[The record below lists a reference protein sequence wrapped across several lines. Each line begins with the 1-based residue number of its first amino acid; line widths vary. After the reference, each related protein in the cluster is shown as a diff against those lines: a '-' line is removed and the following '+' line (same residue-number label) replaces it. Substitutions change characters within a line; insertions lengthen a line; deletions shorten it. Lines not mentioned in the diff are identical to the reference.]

1 MDIRSSL
8 TGTHARFP
16 ATHFAEFLTDTSKP
30 AFNYVND
37 IERML
42 RLDETRL
49 IVSLDDLRD
58 YKPEFRTLADGF
70 VSQPSYL
77 SPVTEPHRVA
87 F

>member
-1 MDIRSSL
+1 M
-8 TGTHARFP
+8 TYARAP
-16 ATHFAEFLTDTSKP
+16 ATLFAEFLTDTSKP

-58 YKPEFRTLADGF
+58 YKPEFRALADGF
-70 VSQPSYL
+70 VSQPSHTSL
-77 SPVTEPHRVA
+77 ATEPHRVA